1 MRFEEFAAARLPA
14 LARYATVL
22 CSDRAEADDIVQEVL
37 TRALMRWRRIG
48 DLEEPY
54 AYVRAMV
61 TNEFLSRR
69 RPRRF
74 RLVPL
79 DKHEQ
84 AAPPEPEVLRPELWA
99 QLSSLPRQQRAV
111 LVLRYYEDL
120 SDEQI
125 ADVLGCR
132 AGTVRTH
139 ASRGLAALRIAIRG
153 EGVVS

>member
-1 MRFEEFAAARLPA
+1 MRFEEFVAARLPT

-22 CSDRAEADDIVQEVL
+22 CSDRAEADDVVQEVL

-48 DLEEPY
+48 ELEEPY

-69 RPRRF
+69 R
-74 RLVPL
+74 LVPL
-79 DKHEQ
+79 DRHEP

-99 QLSSLPRQQRAV
+99 RLSTLPRRQRAV

-125 ADVLGCR
+125 AGVLGCR
-132 AGTVRTH
+132 PGTVRTH
-139 ASRGLAALRIAIRG
+139 ASRGLAALRIAITS